1 VPPCS
6 REAALRCRGCRKEG
20 KPLVELG
27 ESDLPSIVLTVIA
40 TDPAGADQPRA
51 APIYPYRF

>member
-1 VPPCS
+1 MFERSCAGVQGMPQ
-6 REAALRCRGCRKEG
+6 
-20 KPLVELG
+20 VELS
-27 ESDLPSIVLTVIA
+27 ESGLPSIVLTVIA